1 MRFHIA
7 HARTSEN
14 LQLLP
19 ELRLTI
25 DYFLVQAKCGLV
37 AAVLLLRGSIAR
49 RKIINQAGGCAG
61 PCDLVTAWNTS
72 EPYRI
77 LPPAADD
84 PLTVKLFNSN

>member
-49 RKIINQAGGCAG
+49 RKIINQAGGLSDQLRSLLELASKL
-61 PCDLVTAWNTS
+61 D
-72 EPYRI
+72 
-77 LPPAADD
+77 PAVQVRAI
-84 PLTVKLFNSN
+84 S